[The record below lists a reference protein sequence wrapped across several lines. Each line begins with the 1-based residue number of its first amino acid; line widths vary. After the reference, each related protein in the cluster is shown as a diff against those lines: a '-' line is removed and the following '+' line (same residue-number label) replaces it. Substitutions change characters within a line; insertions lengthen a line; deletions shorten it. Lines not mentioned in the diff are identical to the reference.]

1 MYGILL
7 SGYKKMGIS
16 LFFFKEGQAFM
27 CAIILGASGYVQ
39 ELSCIVYALCR
50 ITLPV
55 PTLSRAGTSPAP
67 TMLRLGSL
75 CSVQVDVACADVEQ
89 GRDKPCPIRTNLRK
103 EENDTR

>member
-7 SGYKKMGIS
+7 SGYKKIGIS

-39 ELSCIVYALCR
+39 GLSCIAYALCR
-50 ITLPV
+50 LTLPV

-75 CSVQVDVACADVEQ
+75 CSVQVDIACADVEQ
-89 GRDKPCPIRTNLRK
+89 GRDKPCPYYATVGKLMLCAG
-103 EENDTR
+103 